1 MPRFKRK
8 TESQR
13 ERERRCDREKTR
25 YSSQLKIL
33 EHYKG
38 KIHIEFL
45 PSTAN
50 VNCATGNAPRGAFL
64 VFTAIL
70 PYLKSLFLII
80 EVSLNYNIALVSG
93 VQYSDSDSF
102 GFILFLQITFH
113 YTLL

>member
-1 MPRFKRK
+1 MDYGVLFCQESIFRLFSSKLDLLKAFKLQKGETAFSLPRFKRK
-8 TESQR
+8 TESRR

-70 PYLKSLFLII
+70 PYLKSLF
-80 EVSLNYNIALVSG
+80 
-93 VQYSDSDSF
+93 
-102 GFILFLQITFH
+102 
-113 YTLL
+113 